1 MPRRVVVVGAS
12 LAGLSAL
19 ETLRQDGFEGEL
31 IAVGAE
37 PALPYDRPPLSKQV
51 LQGHWEPDKIVLR
64 DQGQYDGLGVTWH
77 LGRKAI
83 GLDVSARTLTLDDGE
98 PLAYD
103 GLVIATGATPRRL
116 PMAAPAALVGGTP
129 PIPRAGS
136 PDLAGIHVLRTLDE
150 CLALRAELETA
161 SRVCVVGAGF
171 IGAEVAASARVRG
184 LDVTVLEALPAPLAR
199 AFPAEMGAA
208 CAALHLD
215 HGVDLRCGVTVA
227 GFEGDGRVSGVRLGD
242 GSVVEADV
250 VVVGVGVVPETGWLE
265 SSGLPLD
272 NGVVCDSTCA
282 TAAPGVVAAGDI
294 ARWPNNLFGETMRIE
309 HWSNAVEQGTAA
321 AKRLLA
327 GPGEAVDF
335 NPVPYFWSDQY
346 DAKIQFLGRCR
357 PTDEVRVVDGSIEE
371 RRFVA
376 LFGRDGRLFGALAFN
391 RPRLLMAYRKL
402 LAAKTSFED
411 AIAHGQAS

>member
-1 MPRRVVVVGAS
+1 MTIAAPPGRVVVVGAS
-12 LAGLSAL
+12 LAGLSAI

-37 PALPYDRPPLSKQV
+37 PTLPYDRPPLSKQV
-51 LQGHWEPDKIVLR
+51 LQGTWEADKTMLR

-77 LGRKAI
+77 LGRRAAA
-83 GLDVSARTLTLDDGE
+83 LDVGHRTVTLDDGE

-116 PMAAPAALVGGTP
+116 PNT
-129 PIPRAGS
+129 
-136 PDLAGIHVLRTLDE
+136 PDLAGIHVLRTLDD
-150 CLALRAELETA
+150 CLALRADLETA

-184 LDVTVLEALPAPLAR
+184 VEVTMLEALPAPLAR
-199 AFPAEMGAA
+199 AFPAAMGSA
-208 CAALHLD
+208 CAALHHD
-215 HGVDLRCGVTVA
+215 HGVDLRCNVTVA
-227 GFEGDGRVSGVRLGD
+227 GFEGNGRVSGVRLGD

-265 SSGLPLD
+265 SSGLLLD

-282 TAAPGVVAAGDI
+282 TSAPGIVAAGDI
-294 ARWPNNLFGETMRIE
+294 ARWPNNLFGETMRVE
-309 HWSNAVEQGTAA
+309 HWSNAVEQGAA
-321 AKRLLA
+321 AATRLRA

-335 NPVPYFWSDQY
+335 APVPYFWSDQY
-346 DAKIQFLGRCR
+346 DAKIQFLGRCC
-357 PTDEVRVVDGSIEE
+357 PTDEVRIVDGSIDE

-376 LFGRDGRLFGALAFN
+376 LFGRDGRLVGALAFS

-411 AIAHGQAS
+411 ALAHAQAS

>member
-1 MPRRVVVVGAS
+1 MAFAAPPGRIVVVGVS

-19 ETLRQDGFEGEL
+19 ETLRQEGYEGEL

-37 PALPYDRPPLSKQV
+37 GVLPYDRPPLSKQV
-51 LQGHWEPDKIVLR
+51 LQGHWEPDKAVLR
-64 DQGQYDGLGVTWH
+64 EPGQYDALGVTWH
-77 LGRKAI
+77 LGRRAI
-83 GLDVSARTLTLDDGE
+83 ALDPAARTVTLDDGE

-103 GLVIATGATPRRL
+103 GLVIATGATPRWL
-116 PMAAPAALVGGTP
+116 PGTEGLGGV
-129 PIPRAGS
+129 
-136 PDLAGIHVLRTLDE
+136 HVLRTMDE
-150 CLALRAELETA
+150 CLTLRAELEAA

-215 HGVDLRCGVTVA
+215 QGVDLRCGVTVA
-227 GFEGDGRVSGVRLGD
+227 GFEGDDRVTGVRLGD

-250 VVVGVGVVPETGWLE
+250 VVVGVGVAPETGWLE

-309 HWSNAVEQGTAA
+309 HWSNAVEQGAAA

-335 NPVPYFWSDQY
+335 APVPYFWSDQY

-357 PTDEVRVVDGSIEE
+357 PSDEVRIVDGSIEE

-411 AIAHGQAS
+411 AIAHAQAK

>member
-1 MPRRVVVVGAS
+1 MASSAAPGRVVVVGAS

-19 ETLRQDGFEGEL
+19 ETLRQEGYEGEL

-37 PALPYDRPPLSKQV
+37 AVLPYDRPPLSKQV
-51 LQGHWEPDKIVLR
+51 LQGHWEPDKAVLR
-64 DQGQYDGLGVTWH
+64 EQAQYDALGVTWH
-77 LGRKAI
+77 LGRRAVA
-83 GLDVSARTLTLDDGE
+83 LDPAVRTVTLDDGE

-103 GLVIATGATPRRL
+103 GLVIATGAVPRWL
-116 PMAAPAALVGGTP
+116 P
-129 PIPRAGS
+129 GS
-136 PDLAGIHVLRTLDE
+136 EGLAGIHVLRTLDD
-150 CLALRAELETA
+150 CLVLRADFETA

-215 HGVDLRCGVTVA
+215 QGVDLRCGVTVA
-227 GFEGDGRVSGVRLGD
+227 GFEGNGRVTGVRLGD

-250 VVVGVGVVPETGWLE
+250 VVVGVGVMPETDWLE

-309 HWSNAVEQGTAA
+309 HWSNAVEQGAAA

-335 NPVPYFWSDQY
+335 APVPYFWSDQY

-357 PTDEVRVVDGSIEE
+357 PTDEVRIVDGSIEE

-376 LFGRDGRLFGALAFN
+376 LFGRDGRLVGALAFS

-411 AIAHGQAS
+411 ALAPAAQVK

>member
-1 MPRRVVVVGAS
+1 MATTAPPGRVVVVGAS

-19 ETLRQDGFEGEL
+19 EALRQEGYEGEL

-37 PALPYDRPPLSKQV
+37 TALPYDRPPLSKQV

-64 DQGQYDGLGVTWH
+64 DQEQYDGLGVTWY
-77 LGRKAI
+77 LGRRAT
-83 GLDVSARTLTLDDGE
+83 GLDLVARTVTLDDGE

-116 PMAAPAALVGGTP
+116 PET
-129 PIPRAGS
+129 

-150 CLALRAELETA
+150 CLALRGELETA

-184 LDVTVLEALPAPLAR
+184 VEVTVLEALPAPLAR

-265 SSGLPLD
+265 SSGLPLE

-309 HWSNAVEQGTAA
+309 HWSNAVEQGAAA

-335 NPVPYFWSDQY
+335 APVPYFWSDQY
-346 DAKIQFLGRCR
+346 DAKIQFLGRCC
-357 PTDEVRVVDGSIEE
+357 PTDEVRIVDGSVEE

-402 LAAKTSFED
+402 LSAKTSFDD
-411 AIAHGQAS
+411 AIAHAQAS

>member
-1 MPRRVVVVGAS
+1 MAFAAPPGRIVVVGVS

-19 ETLRQDGFEGEL
+19 ETLRQEGYEGEL

-37 PALPYDRPPLSKQV
+37 GVLPYDRPPLSKQV
-51 LQGHWEPDKIVLR
+51 LQGHWEPDKAVLR
-64 DQGQYDGLGVTWH
+64 EPGQYDALGVTWH
-77 LGRKAI
+77 LGRRAI
-83 GLDVSARTLTLDDGE
+83 ALDPAARTVTLDDGE

-103 GLVIATGATPRRL
+103 GLVIATGATPRWL
-116 PMAAPAALVGGTP
+116 PGTEGLGGV
-129 PIPRAGS
+129 
-136 PDLAGIHVLRTLDE
+136 HVLRTMDE
-150 CLALRAELETA
+150 CLTLRAELEAA

-215 HGVDLRCGVTVA
+215 QGVDLRCGVTVA
-227 GFEGDGRVSGVRLGD
+227 GFEGDDRVTGVRLGD

-250 VVVGVGVVPETGWLE
+250 VVDGVGVAPETGWLE

-309 HWSNAVEQGTAA
+309 HWSNAVEQGAAA

-335 NPVPYFWSDQY
+335 APVPYFWSDQY

-357 PTDEVRVVDGSIEE
+357 PSDEVRIVDGSIEE

-411 AIAHGQAS
+411 AIAHAQAK

>member
-1 MPRRVVVVGAS
+1 MASSARSRRIVVVGAS

-19 ETLRQDGFEGEL
+19 ETLRQDGFDGEL
-31 IAVGAE
+31 VAVGAE
-37 PALPYDRPPLSKQV
+37 PVLPYDRPPLSKQV
-51 LQGHWEPDKIVLR
+51 LQGTWEPEKTELR
-64 DQGQYDGLGVTWH
+64 DQAQYDLLGVTWH
-77 LGRKAI
+77 LGRRAT
-83 GLDVSARTLTLDDGE
+83 GLDPAARTITLDDGE

-103 GLVIATGATPRRL
+103 GLVIATGATPRWL
-116 PMAAPAALVGGTP
+116 PGSVGLDGVY
-129 PIPRAGS
+129 
-136 PDLAGIHVLRTLDE
+136 VLRTLDE
-150 CLALRAELETA
+150 CLALRAEFERA
-161 SRVCVVGAGF
+161 PRVCVVGAGF
-171 IGAEVAASARVRG
+171 IGAEVAAAARQRG

-227 GFEGDGRVSGVRLGD
+227 GFEGEGRVTGVRLGD
-242 GSVVEADV
+242 GTVVEADV

-265 SSGLPLD
+265 SSGLALD

-282 TAAPGVVAAGDI
+282 AGAPGVVAAGDV
-294 ARWPNNLFGETMRIE
+294 ARWPNNLFGETMRVE
-309 HWSNAVEQGTAA
+309 HWSNAVEQGAAA

-335 NPVPYFWSDQY
+335 SPVPYFWSDQY
-346 DAKIQFLGRCR
+346 EAKIQFLGRCC
-357 PTDEVRVVDGSIEE
+357 PTDDVRIVNGSVDE

-376 LFGRDGRLFGALAFN
+376 LFGRDGRLVGALAFS

-411 AIAHGQAS
+411 ALAHAAQAG

>member
-1 MPRRVVVVGAS
+1 LASSAPPGRIVVVGAS

-37 PALPYDRPPLSKQV
+37 PVLPYDRPPLSKQV
-51 LQGHWEPDKIVLR
+51 LQGTWEPEKTELR
-64 DQGQYDGLGVTWH
+64 DQPQYDVLGVTWH
-77 LGRKAI
+77 LGRRAT
-83 GLDVSARTLTLDDGE
+83 GLDPAARTVTLDDGE

-103 GLVIATGATPRRL
+103 GLVIATGATPRWL
-116 PMAAPAALVGGTP
+116 PGS
-129 PIPRAGS
+129 AG
-136 PDLAGIHVLRTLDE
+136 LEGVYVLRTLEE
-150 CLALRAELETA
+150 CLALRAEFERA

-171 IGAEVAASARVRG
+171 IGAEVAASARQRG

-215 HGVDLRCGVTVA
+215 HGVDLRCGVTVD
-227 GFEGDGRVSGVRLGD
+227 GFEGDGRVTGVRLGD
-242 GSVVEADV
+242 GTVVEADV

-265 SSGLPLD
+265 SSGLALD

-282 TAAPGVVAAGDI
+282 TGAPGVVAAGDI
-294 ARWPNNLFGETMRIE
+294 ARWPNNLFGETMRVE
-309 HWSNAVEQGTAA
+309 HWSNAVEQGAAA

-335 NPVPYFWSDQY
+335 SPVPYFWSDQY
-346 DAKIQFLGRCR
+346 DAKIQFLGRCC
-357 PTDEVRVVDGSIEE
+357 PTDDVRIVNGSVDE

-376 LFGRDGRLFGALAFN
+376 LFGRDGRLVGALAFS

-411 AIAHGQAS
+411 ALTHAAQAG

>member
-1 MPRRVVVVGAS
+1 MATTAAPGRVVVVGAS

-19 ETLRQDGFEGEL
+19 EALRQEGYEGEL

-37 PALPYDRPPLSKQV
+37 TALPYDRPPLSKQV
-51 LQGHWEPDKIVLR
+51 LQGHWEPEKIVLR
-64 DQGQYDGLGVTWH
+64 EQEQYDGLGVTWY
-77 LGRKAI
+77 LGRRAT
-83 GLDVSARTLTLDDGE
+83 GLDLVARTVTLDDGE

-116 PMAAPAALVGGTP
+116 PET
-129 PIPRAGS
+129 

-150 CLALRAELETA
+150 CLALRGELETA

-184 LDVTVLEALPAPLAR
+184 VEVTVLEALPAPLAR

-309 HWSNAVEQGTAA
+309 HWSNAVEQGAAA

-335 NPVPYFWSDQY
+335 APVPYFWSDQY
-346 DAKIQFLGRCR
+346 DAKIQFLGRCC
-357 PTDEVRVVDGSIEE
+357 PTDEVRIVDGSVEE

-402 LAAKTSFED
+402 LSAKTSFDD
-411 AIAHGQAS
+411 AIAHAQAS

>member
-1 MPRRVVVVGAS
+1 MPPTPPLDRVVVVGAS

-19 ETLRQDGFEGEL
+19 ETLRQEGFEGEL

-51 LQGHWEPDKIVLR
+51 LQGTWEPDKTALR
-64 DQGQYDGLGVTWH
+64 DQSQYDGLGVTWH
-77 LGRKAI
+77 LGRRATA
-83 GLDVSARTLTLDDGE
+83 LDIAERAVTLDDGE
-98 PLAYD
+98 PLPYD
-103 GLVIATGATPRRL
+103 GLVIATGATPRWLEGATDR
-116 PMAAPAALVGGTP
+116 
-129 PIPRAGS
+129 
-136 PDLAGIHVLRTLDE
+136 AGIHVLRTLDE
-150 CLALRAELETA
+150 CLALREEFETA
-161 SRVCVVGAGF
+161 TRVCVVGAGF
-171 IGAEVAASARVRG
+171 IGAEVAASARLRG
-184 LDVTVLEALPAPLAR
+184 LDVTMLEALPAPLAR
-199 AFPAEMGAA
+199 AFPSEMGAA

-250 VVVGVGVVPETGWLE
+250 VVIGVGVVPETGWLE

-294 ARWPNNLFGETMRIE
+294 ARWPNNLFGETMRVE

-327 GPGEAVDF
+327 GPGETADF
-335 NPVPYFWSDQY
+335 TPVPYFWSDQY
-346 DAKIQFLGRCR
+346 DAKIQFLGRCC
-357 PTDEVRVVDGSIEE
+357 PTDEVRIVDGSVDEG
-371 RRFVA
+371 RFVA
-376 LFGRDGRLFGALAFN
+376 LFGRDGRLVGVLAFS

-411 AIAHGQAS
+411 ALAHARAAAAR

>member
-1 MPRRVVVVGAS
+1 MASPARPGRVVVVGAS

-19 ETLRQDGFEGEL
+19 ETLRQESFEGEL

-37 PALPYDRPPLSKQV
+37 AVLPYDRPPLSKQV
-51 LQGHWEPDKIVLR
+51 LQGHWEPDKVVLR
-64 DQGQYDGLGVTWH
+64 DQGQYDALGVTWH
-77 LGRKAI
+77 LGRRAV
-83 GLDVSARTLTLDDGE
+83 GLDVAARTVTLDDGE

-116 PMAAPAALVGGTP
+116 PDT
-129 PIPRAGS
+129 
-136 PDLAGIHVLRTLDE
+136 PDLTGIHVLRTLDE
-150 CLALRAELETA
+150 CLALRGELETA

-184 LDVTVLEALPAPLAR
+184 LDVTVLEGLPAPLAR

-215 HGVDLRCGVTVA
+215 QGVDLRCGVTVA
-227 GFEGDGRVSGVRLGD
+227 GFEGEGRVSGVRLGD
-242 GSVVEADV
+242 GSVVQADV

-265 SSGLPLD
+265 SSGLALD

-282 TAAPGVVAAGDI
+282 TSAPGVVAAGDI

-309 HWSNAVEQGTAA
+309 HWSNAVEQGAAA

-327 GPGEAVDF
+327 GPGEALDF
-335 NPVPYFWSDQY
+335 TPVPYFWSDQY
-346 DAKIQFLGRCR
+346 DAKIQFLGRCC
-357 PTDEVRVVDGSIEE
+357 PTDEVRIVDGSVEE

-376 LFGRDGRLFGALAFN
+376 LFGRHGRLVGPLAFS

-402 LAAKTSFED
+402 LAAKTSFDD
-411 AIAHGQAS
+411 ALAHAAQAK

>member
-1 MPRRVVVVGAS
+1 LAFAAPPGRIVVVGVS

-19 ETLRQDGFEGEL
+19 ETLRQEGYEGEL

-37 PALPYDRPPLSKQV
+37 GVLPYDRPPLSKQV
-51 LQGHWEPDKIVLR
+51 LQGHWEPDKAVLR
-64 DQGQYDGLGVTWH
+64 EPGQYDALGVTWH
-77 LGRKAI
+77 LGRRAI
-83 GLDVSARTLTLDDGE
+83 ALDPAARTVTLDDGE

-103 GLVIATGATPRRL
+103 GLVIATGATPRWL
-116 PMAAPAALVGGTP
+116 PGTEGLGGV
-129 PIPRAGS
+129 
-136 PDLAGIHVLRTLDE
+136 HVLRTMDE
-150 CLALRAELETA
+150 CLTLRAELEAA

-215 HGVDLRCGVTVA
+215 QGVDLRCGVTVA
-227 GFEGDGRVSGVRLGD
+227 GFEGDDRVTGVRLGD

-250 VVVGVGVVPETGWLE
+250 VVVGVGVAPETGWLE

-309 HWSNAVEQGTAA
+309 HWSNAVEQGAAA

-335 NPVPYFWSDQY
+335 APVPYFWSDQY

-357 PTDEVRVVDGSIEE
+357 PSDEVRIVDGSIEE

-411 AIAHGQAS
+411 AIAHAQAK